1 MVNGMALH
9 VGDKSCNINESHN
22 PSFETRFRIMGNRR
36 TTLVVMNSSH
46 VLALL
51 NRVAD
56 AIGDELHTITNW
68 GLSGVRDGQYA
79 ADLVVDQIALDLLRE
94 AGVGIVSEESGAENI
109 DRDIVVIVDPL
120 DGSTNASRGVPHYA
134 TALCAVDSAGPWV
147 ALVVDQAVGT
157 RWWAIRGQGA
167 FRNGEV
173 LSCDITTEWSEA
185 LVAVSGRPPDDAGW
199 AQFRSF
205 GAAAIDMCY
214 VADSTID
221 AFIDMS
227 PSAHGVW
234 DYAASYLI
242 CHESGVRVE
251 DAQGRELIVLDHAAR
266 RTPVAAPNGIFDHA
280 RAERHKLPL

>member
-1 MVNGMALH
+1 
-9 VGDKSCNINESHN
+9 
-22 PSFETRFRIMGNRR
+22 MGNRR
-36 TTLVVMNSSH
+36 TTLVVMDSSQ

-56 AIGDELHTITNW
+56 AIGDELQTISNW

-79 ADLVVDQIALDLLRE
+79 ADLVVDQIALDILRE
-94 AGVGIVSEESGAENI
+94 AGVGIVSEESGSENI

-134 TALCAVDSAGPWV
+134 TSLCAVDAAGLWV

-167 FRNGEV
+167 FRNGEG
-173 LSCDITTEWSEA
+173 LSRDNMTVWGEA
-185 LVAVSGRPPDDAGW
+185 LVAVSGRPPVDAGW
-199 AQFRSF
+199 AQFRSL
-205 GAAAIDMCY
+205 GASAIDMCY
-214 VADSTID
+214 VADSTVD

-234 DYAASYLI
+234 DYAAAYLI
-242 CHESGVRVE
+242 CQEIGVRIE

-266 RTPVAAPNGIFDHA
+266 RTPVAAPTGIFDRALSA
-280 RAERHKLPL
+280 RLKLPL

>member
-1 MVNGMALH
+1 MVDGVALH
-9 VGDKSCNINESHN
+9 VGDKPSNINESHN
-22 PSFETRFRIMGNRR
+22 PSFETEFRIMGEGR
-36 TTLVVMNSSH
+36 TTLVVMDPDQ
-46 VLALL
+46 VLVLL

-56 AIGDELHTITNW
+56 AIGTALKGIADW
-68 GLSGVRDGQYA
+68 GPSGLRDTQYA
-79 ADLVVDQIALDLLRE
+79 ADLVVDQVALDMLRA
-94 AGVGIVSEESGAENI
+94 AGVGILSEESGSENL
-109 DRDIVVIVDPL
+109 DRNIVVIVDPL

-157 RWWAIRGQGA
+157 RWWAIRSQGA
-167 FRNGEV
+167 FRNGEG
-173 LSCDITTEWSEA
+173 LSRDNMTKWSES
-185 LVAVSGRPPDDAGW
+185 LVAVSGRPSDGAGW

-214 VADSTID
+214 VADSTVD

-242 CHESGVRVE
+242 CHEAGVRVE

-266 RTPVAAPNGIFDHA
+266 RTPVAAPHGIFDHA
-280 RAERHKLPL
+280 LAARHKLPL